1 MPFVTKGDDDDG
13 DCEQDQRFEMIVHR
27 ADQAG
32 GRVAD
37 LIYHRLIHP
46 TGVTWR
52 KRLARTHFEVGRD
65 RHESELRS
73 LEKCGE
79 GEDGEFRGHE
89 KPALLIKEI
98 TPMANDVSDKRH
110 KKAFSQI
117 IFGSSQLRNGLSKFS
132 AV

>member
-79 GEDGEFRGHE
+79 GEDGEFRGHSVTHRFG
-89 KPALLIKEI
+89 KSAKNTANSI
-98 TPMANDVSDKRH
+98 TKLPE
-110 KKAFSQI
+110 
-117 IFGSSQLRNGLSKFS
+117 
-132 AV
+132 